1 MASKY
6 PLFIFAFLFGILF
19 LQQGS
24 GVLKTWMLGHWAK
37 QYDDRPA
44 EQVDVVFFLSIFIAI
59 VFTSIITMSAAFICV
74 VFGQLKASKVPVW
87 QKRCVFGIDADSL
100 RSLHS
105 APTARNGAQG
115 GGSVNAMN

>member
-1 MASKY
+1 MAGKY

-59 VFTSIITMSAAFICV
+59 VLTSIITMSAAFICV
-74 VFGQLKASKVPVW
+74 VFGQLKASKVP
-87 QKRCVFGIDADSL
+87 RCVFGIDADSL
-100 RSLHS
+100 RWLHS
-105 APTARNGAQG
+105 ALTARNGAQG